1 VGNALPNQYYY
12 RGLEGSGDKP
22 SMIRKL
28 QTPLQDV
35 YSRFSMLLKAALH
48 EFENP
53 LWDKEDGDYFI
64 NLGIYLQIRYD
75 RNPVYF
81 YALADAL
88 MGFNDEGVEQ
98 LLLTKSC
105 TLDQVKTT
113 CVYLMVEEEAFF
125 DIRR

>member
-1 VGNALPNQYYY
+1 
-12 RGLEGSGDKP
+12 
-22 SMIRKL
+22 MIRKL

-48 EFENP
+48 EFESP
-53 LWDKEDGDYFI
+53 VWTKEDGDYFI

-88 MGFNDEGVEQ
+88 MGFNDEGIEQ